1 VKLRADLYAAL
12 ALSALACGSPFEAPM
27 SLDPPNDAATR
38 ARSDVGARDV
48 WIDVGNPPEANPP
61 EADPPE
67 ADPPADHEMST
78 FDHKTADDAACT
90 PFGTET
96 VLCPVESGTSTA
108 PGTYCTYTTTD
119 GTNVLAATPVEC
131 QCKATYTCACL
142 ESTVTM
148 PGELCPTG
156 EVFFEC
162 DNSTGVPIVY
172 CEIP

>member
-1 VKLRADLYAAL
+1 MKLRADLYAAL

-27 SLDPPNDAATR
+27 
-38 ARSDVGARDV
+38 
-48 WIDVGNPPEANPP
+48 
-61 EADPPE
+61 
-67 ADPPADHEMST
+67 
-78 FDHKTADDAACT
+78 
-90 PFGTET
+90 
-96 VLCPVESGTSTA
+96 
-108 PGTYCTYTTTD
+108 CTYTTTDVYSFRNGDGTLSD

>member
-12 ALSALACGSPFEAPM
+12 ALSALACGSPFEAP
-27 SLDPPNDAATR
+27 
-38 ARSDVGARDV
+38 
-48 WIDVGNPPEANPP
+48 
-61 EADPPE
+61 
-67 ADPPADHEMST
+67 
-78 FDHKTADDAACT
+78 DDAACT

-108 PGTYCTYTTTD
+108 PGTYCTYTTS
-119 GTNVLAATPVEC
+119 GGFAFAATPVEC